1 MKAVEIRDVADLDAL
16 AEEVQRTQEPC
27 VLQRD
32 GVDIAMLTPVSEPT
46 EGKRKHSKEAI
57 EAFRRAAGSWKDHID
72 ADKFIEENY
81 AQRRR
86 SSRPPVELL

>member
-1 MKAVEIRDVADLDAL
+1 MKSVEIRDVADLEGL

-32 GVDIAMLTPVSEPT
+32 GVDIAVLTPVSEASDD
-46 EGKRKHSKEAI
+46 RSKFTAEDDA
-57 EAFRRAAGSWKDHID
+57 AFLAAAGSWKDVD
-72 ADKFIEENY
+72 VDKFLEENY

-86 SSRPPVELL
+86 STRPRIEL